1 MANIKPVSEI
11 AEKWS
16 RVTPQRTEDYEKGV
30 KSPTKDWAAS
40 AKAAEESYK
49 QAVVKAAQEGRFGKG
64 VSKAGTGK
72 WQSKASTKG
81 VDRWGPGVQMARQDY
96 EAGFAPYAE
105 AIKTISLPPRY
116 PKGDPRNIE
125 RVVAIARALRAKK
138 LGR

>member
-1 MANIKPVSEI
+1 MANIKSSSEI

-40 AKAAEESYK
+40 TKAAEESYK
-49 QAVVKAAQEGRFGKG
+49 QGVTKAAQEGRFGKG
-64 VSKAGTGK
+64 VSQAGTEK
-72 WQSKASTKG
+72 WQSKAATKG
-81 VDRWGPGVQMARQDY
+81 VDRWGAGVQVAKSDY

-105 AIKTISLPPRY
+105 AIKSVSLPPRY

-125 RVVAIARALRAKK
+125 RVATIAKTLRTKK
-138 LGR
+138 VGK